1 MLHRSILAISLMIG
15 LAACTES
22 PAEQESTARGPMVES
37 KSSVQKVSYSCEN
50 GMKIL
55 AEYSIGS
62 DKKSSVKLDVSGKSY
77 TLANAISASGAR
89 YTTINGM
96 KPDKALQWWTKG
108 EKGTLY
114 DGPKN
119 EDKLLEESAILTQ
132 CKEG

>member
-15 LAACTES
+15 LAACTET
-22 PAEQESTARGPMVES
+22 PAEQELTSKGPMVES

-50 GMKIL
+50 GMTIL
-55 AEYSIGS
+55 AEYSVGS
-62 DKKSSVKLDVSGKSY
+62 DTKSTMKLDVSGKSY

-89 YTTINGM
+89 YTTMNGM

-108 EKGTLY
+108 KQGTLY

-119 EDKLLEESAILTQ
+119 EDKLLEESVILTK